1 MVNMKSEKKSVV
13 QTFANQWSFLLTL
26 LAFIVFIFF
35 MIFGSA
41 FSSQTWIYSLIP
53 FLLVSLIL
61 GVIGI
66 PFENPNKRR
75 IAQSIFSILLS
86 LSLILLLGV
95 IYLAPI
101 LFPFGIP
108 SIWYPGWLMIPF
120 ETYLLINNKKHSP
133 FFKSLYYYFSIKI
146 YLSYIF

>member
-1 MVNMKSEKKSVV
+1 MKSEKKSAV

-53 FLLVSLIL
+53 FLLVTLIL

-108 SIWYPGWLMIPF
+108 SI
-120 ETYLLINNKKHSP
+120 
-133 FFKSLYYYFSIKI
+133 
-146 YLSYIF
+146 